1 MLLKKANYINLKNK
15 LSFILN
21 ETYQS
26 GIYSIE
32 NLKSDFSLVLAWDYI
47 EHQLLG
53 MHHLCLLDVP
63 VGTGAIFY

>member
-1 MLLKKANYINLKNK
+1 M
-15 LSFILN
+15 
-21 ETYQS
+21 YQS
-26 GIYSIE
+26 GIHSIE

-53 MHHLCLLDVP
+53 MHHLRLLDVP